1 MSNDTFDVDGTLDA
15 IASDG
20 MAESLRILQD
30 HTLEQIAQDPALA
43 LRAHAVLTATVR
55 RLRVEIGRLRAQ
67 NEQLRGTVRL
77 LRDERDQ
84 LRAVN

>member
-20 MAESLRILQD
+20 MAESLRILQQ
-30 HTLEQIAQDPALA
+30 HTAEQIAHDPALA
-43 LRAHAVLTATVR
+43 LRAQAVLAATIR
-55 RLRVEIGRLRAQ
+55 RLRSANAALRAENERLR
-67 NEQLRGTVRL
+67 GSVRL